1 MAPGRMRPGSIKG
14 ATQLRSSHDGDIED
28 LGFRCGF
35 DISTDHGPIDGLKKG
50 WQKISK
56 DG

>member
-1 MAPGRMRPGSIKG
+1 MRPGSIKG